1 VRGVKRLSGEMH
13 WRDIHVR
20 RIDLVSQV
28 SFIHLLVWLN
38 QTNEADQINQIDQM
52 IKTDAPGRQAGFSAS
67 Y

>member
-1 VRGVKRLSGEMH
+1 
-13 WRDIHVR
+13 VR

-28 SFIHLLVWLN
+28 SFIHLVVWLN